1 MSPAAVEMRS
11 PSTSEPKPSI
21 FRNPNPSF
29 PVFSQSHHPETS
41 QHSVDSSDYVSSS
54 FGNAGVFNSGLG
66 FASQKA
72 SGRTRA
78 RLVKVRKQLGRTK
91 NVPSEAGSGF
101 NPFVQLNSGNDSV
114 GSSGSGLSKGLMGGL
129 DGVINNNND
138 NDDGSFV
145 FGPNGSDAA
154 ADSGVRVSGGNI
166 GSENGNESFSKFKN
180 VSFVFGANKK
190 DTAANLCSKRRL
202 FGKKTGKLG
211 STSKI
216 KTKAGSEAH
225 SGKFGFVSGVNGSE
239 ARWNLKGRTGESS
252 DIRVNMHSDIGERM
266 KLETEVE
273 CGKDSNS
280 AFVFGANKSNL
291 AMNLDSEKGEP
302 TETVKKSDFNG
313 FPFVFGANQSNLKP
327 ISTSDNNESA
337 GVLSSSSF
345 EFSASSFDSAS
356 SFYVERRE
364 KGESFGTSVPLGPG
378 KTEVDYESE
387 KVKATPGALNSNGN
401 ESGNKDY
408 NNGFCVFGSRNNEN
422 DHFNEFMMA
431 KRNVHENSPSDS
443 CSKVAFENKDNI
455 CGASSKSSV
464 FKLGDDMEKLD
475 ICGDK
480 AVGGVSVT
488 EDPHKK
494 ANFESVSVFSC
505 GKKASISSNISSETT
520 HDVRPKTVQAND
532 VGKTFEYHS
541 NNVNIESVEFGNNST
556 IDNEKVGI
564 TGCSPFLFSAGNNK
578 SYDVEQ
584 FSQGYVREDTELKA
598 AAAQSFSSC
607 GMGSQPNGS
616 SFKVPSVVGVDRKSG
631 CSTSN
636 SEVSADFSSDLK
648 TPQWDPS
655 SFIFPKVNSKVEFGV
670 KGSLMKGRRSKKTK
684 GKLSYLHKHWSKEDD
699 MRNKSGTEDNPN
711 LSECYSPMD
720 FSPYQENVAVDH
732 LSVES
737 SDTSHLDSKSKDEYM
752 ATSEEVHGINV
763 NEKCSKPLE
772 ERFCGSEFPSKGSTD
787 GADSACC
794 SGSSVA
800 AAENG
805 IGLNTESQES
815 NHTTKFSFAS
825 GLEDERHFT
834 FSASSSLQGS
844 FSLKKRL
851 LRKKNKFSPCAN
863 TLDVE
868 QSQPKDKST
877 CQRKVGDEQE
887 ANGQVEQGSKSYIA
901 TVEAACEMWRLRGN
915 HSYRNGNLAEAEDYY
930 TQGIN
935 SVLSNEASGCY
946 MKPLVLCYSNRAAAR
961 ISLGRLREGLA
972 DCLIAADLDPK
983 FLKVYIRAANC
994 HLVLG
999 NIEDAVQY
1007 FNKCLGS
1014 AADVCLDRRV
1024 TVDAADGLQKA
1035 QKVAELTNHSSVL
1048 LEQKTSDAAS
1058 SALDIIAEA
1067 LSISSCSEE
1076 LLQMKAEALQIIR
1089 KYEEAIQLCEQTLYI
1104 AEKNSI
1110 EVGTENHIV
1119 NMDGSGCYSQA
1130 KLWRWNLMAKSYFC
1144 MGRLETALDLLLKFE
1159 NVGSMRTKPGSKILE
1174 LSVSLAVTIRELLRL
1189 KNAGNDAFRS
1199 GRYAEAV
1206 EHYTVALSSNVE
1218 SRPYAAICF
1227 CNRAAA
1233 DQALGQIADAI
1244 ADCSLAI
1251 ALNGSY
1257 TKALSRRATLHGIIR
1272 DFRQAVSDLQ
1282 RLISIL
1288 ENQYEE
1294 KAAQSS
1300 SASRS
1305 TGSNSKELR
1314 QARSQLSSMQEEAKK
1329 GVSLDLYLILGVKQS
1344 DSTSDIKKAYRK
1356 AALRHHPDKAG
1367 QLLAR
1372 SENGDDGQL
1381 WKEIMEEVHKDADR
1395 LFKMIGEAYAVL
1407 SDTTKRSE
1415 YDLEEELRKAPKE
1428 SKSSGPVHSS
1438 SDEYDYYSGRNR
1450 SRRNWHGN
1458 WNTSEHSYSRW

>member
-11 PSTSEPKPSI
+11 PSTSEPKPSVL
-21 FRNPNPSF
+21 RNPNPSF
-29 PVFSQSHHPETS
+29 PVFSQSNHPETL
-41 QHSVDSSDYVSSS
+41 QHGVDSSDSVSSS

-72 SGRTRA
+72 SGRTRP

-114 GSSGSGLSKGLMGGL
+114 CSSGSGLSKGFMGGL
-129 DGVINNNND
+129 DGVINNKND
-138 NDDGSFV
+138 NGDNSFV
-145 FGPNGSDAA
+145 FGANGSDAA
-154 ADSGVRVSGGNI
+154 ADSGLRVSGGNT
-166 GSENGNESFSKFKN
+166 GPENGNESFSKFKN
-180 VSFVFGANKK
+180 VSFVFGPDKK

-202 FGKKTGKLG
+202 FGKKTGKFG
-211 STSKI
+211 SSSKI

-239 ARWNLKGRTGESS
+239 ARWNLNGRTGESS
-252 DIRVNMHSDIGERM
+252 DIKVNMHSDIGERT

-273 CGKDSNS
+273 CGKNSNS

-302 TETVKKSDFNG
+302 TETVKKADFNG
-313 FPFVFGANQSNLKP
+313 FPFVFGANQSDLKP
-327 ISTSDNNESA
+327 ISTSDNSESA
-337 GVLSSSSF
+337 GVLSGSSF
-345 EFSASSFDSAS
+345 EFSAGSSESAS

-387 KVKATPGALNSNGN
+387 KVKVTPGDLNSNGN

-408 NNGFCVFGSRNNEN
+408 DNGFCIFGSGNNEN
-422 DHFNEFMMA
+422 YHFNEFMMA
-431 KRNVHENSPSDS
+431 KHNVHENSPSDS
-443 CSKVAFENKDNI
+443 CSKVAFDNKDNI

-480 AVGGVSVT
+480 TVGGVSMI

-494 ANFESVSVFSC
+494 ANFDSVFVFSC
-505 GKKASISSNISSETT
+505 GKKASISSNRSSETT
-520 HDVRPKTVQAND
+520 HDVRPKIVQGND
-532 VGKTFEYHS
+532 VGRTSEYHS

-556 IDNEKVGI
+556 IDSEKFGI
-564 TGCSPFLFSAGNNK
+564 TGCSQFIFSAGNNK
-578 SYDVEQ
+578 SSDVEQ
-584 FSQGYVREDTELKA
+584 FSQGYVREDTELEA

-636 SEVSADFSSDLK
+636 PEVSGVFSSDFK

-670 KGSLMKGRRSKKTK
+670 KSSLMKGRRSKKTK
-684 GKLSYLHKHWSKEDD
+684 GKLSCLHKHGSKEDH
-699 MRNKSGTEDNPN
+699 MRNKSGNEDNPN
-711 LSECYSPMD
+711 SSECYSPMD
-720 FSPYQENVAVDH
+720 FSPYQENEAVDH

-752 ATSEEVHGINV
+752 ATSEEIHGTNV

-772 ERFCGSEFPSKGSTD
+772 ERFFGSEFPSKGSTD

-794 SGSSVA
+794 SGASVA

-805 IGLNTESQES
+805 NGLNTESQES
-815 NHTTKFSFAS
+815 NHTTKFCFAS

-834 FSASSSLQGS
+834 FSASSSLRGS

-877 CQRKVGDEQE
+877 CQSKGGDEQE
-887 ANGQVEQGSKSYIA
+887 PNGQVEQGSKSYIA

-946 MKPLVLCYSNRAAAR
+946 IKPLVLCYSNRAAAR

-983 FLKVYIRAANC
+983 FLKVYVRAANC

-1007 FNKCLGS
+1007 FNRCLGL

-1024 TVDAADGLQKA
+1024 TVDAADGLHKA

-1067 LSISSCSEE
+1067 LSISSCSEK
-1076 LLQMKAEALQIIR
+1076 LLQMKAEALHMIR

-1119 NMDGSGCYSQA
+1119 NMDGSGCYSHA
-1130 KLWRWNLMAKSYFC
+1130 KLWRWNLMAQSYFC

-1159 NVGSMRTKPGSKILE
+1159 NVGSMRTKPGRLILE
-1174 LSVSLAVTIRELLRL
+1174 SSVSLAVTIRELLRL

-1233 DQALGQIADAI
+1233 HQALGQIADAI

-1294 KAAQSS
+1294 KATQSGS
-1300 SASRS
+1300 SS

-1314 QARSQLSSMQEEAKK
+1314 QARSQLSSMQEEAKR
-1329 GVSLDLYLILGVKQS
+1329 GISLDFYLILGVKQS

-1367 QLLAR
+1367 QFLAR

-1428 SKSSGPVHSS
+1428 SKSSGPVHTA
-1438 SDEYDYYSGRNR
+1438 SDEYDYYFGRKT
-1450 SRRNWHGN
+1450 SRRNWHGS
-1458 WNTSEHSYSRW
+1458 WNTSGHSYSRW